1 MHRRFFGLCFASRS
15 SLLRKI
21 GWLSLLGVASWCAS
35 PAVFGQAPD
44 SAQAPGVV
52 TEPAPALL
60 PAEIPPQPADIAAK
74 WKGVIGTYEAAEKPP
89 IDVFESNGRLMM
101 QTKGAKPAELRSE
114 PAEDHF
120 FLTRKGETQTEVQFT
135 RQGNG
140 TATQLAIG
148 DWVWVRREYGGDT
161 NSSARV
167 KTVRPLEEIRKEALQ
182 AKPPVEA
189 GSDKFRKADLV
200 ELKTMDS
207 AIKLDIRYASTSNF
221 LGEPVYSQARA
232 FLQRPAAMGVAAAL
246 KFLKPYGYGLVIYDG
261 YRPWY
266 VTKVFWEATPAEGK
280 IFVADPSQGSRHNRG
295 CAVDLSL
302 YDLKT
307 GEQVEMPGTYDE
319 MSPRS
324 FPLYVGGT
332 SLQRWRRDLLRAAM
346 ERSEFTVYED
356 EWWHFDYKDWREYGI
371 LNLRFEDLGAA
382 AK

>member
-1 MHRRFFGLCFASRS
+1 MHSNVSSFWFLTYRT

-21 GWLSLLGVASWCAS
+21 GWLSLCCAASWCAS
-35 PAVFGQAPD
+35 PAVR
-44 SAQAPGVV
+44 AQAPA
-52 TEPAPALL
+52 TAPQSQPAPALL
-60 PAEIPPQPADIAAK
+60 PSQIPPKPADVAAK
-74 WKGVIGTYEAAEKPP
+74 WQGLIGTYEAAGQQPVE
-89 IDVFESNGRLMM
+89 VFESGGMLMM
-101 QTKGAKPAELRSE
+101 QTKSAKPVELRAE
-114 PAEDHF
+114 PVDDHF
-120 FLTRKGETQTEVQFT
+120 FLTQNGESQTEVQFT
-135 RQGNG
+135 RGENG
-140 TATQLAIG
+140 AAKQLAIG
-148 DWVWVRREYGGDT
+148 DSYWTRHDYGGNT
-161 NSSARV
+161 TSSARV
-167 KTVRPLEEIRKEALQ
+167 QTVRPLEEIRKEALQ

-189 GSDKFRKADLV
+189 GAEKFRKADLV
-200 ELKTMDS
+200 ELKTLDP

-232 FLQRPAAMGVAAAL
+232 FLQRPAAMGVVAAL

-266 VTKVFWEATPAEGK
+266 VTKMFWEATPDEGK

-319 MSPRS
+319 MSLRS
-324 FPLYVGGT
+324 FPLYLGGT
-332 SLQRWRRDLLRAAM
+332 SLQRWRRDLLRAAF
-346 ERSEFTVYED
+346 ERSGFTVYED

-371 LNLRFEDLGAA
+371 LNLRFEDLGAT

>member
-1 MHRRFFGLCFASRS
+1 MHRKFLSFSFASRS

-21 GWLSLLGVASWCAS
+21 SSLSLLCAASWCAS
-35 PAVFGQAPD
+35 PAVW
-44 SAQAPGVV
+44 AQAPAQV
-52 TEPAPALL
+52 PAPQSQPAPQLL
-60 PAEIPPQPADIAAK
+60 PTEIPPKPADVAAK
-74 WKGVIGTYEAAEKPP
+74 WKGLIGTYETSGQPSVE
-89 IDVFESNGRLMM
+89 VFEKDGKLEMH
-101 QTKGAKPAELRSE
+101 TKDAGPAELQAAS
-114 PAEDHF
+114 
-120 FLTRKGETQTEVQFT
+120 GENRFVRAGNDGSAPVQFT
-135 RQGNG
+135 RQGSG
-140 TATQLAIG
+140 PAKQLTIG
-148 DWVWVRREYGGDT
+148 DLNWTRRDYGGST
-161 NSSARV
+161 NASARV

-189 GSDKFRKADLV
+189 GADKVRKADLV
-200 ELKTMDS
+200 ELKALDP

-232 FLQRPAAMGVAAAL
+232 FLQRPAAMGVANAL

-266 VTKVFWEATPAEGK
+266 VTKMFWEATPAEGK

-332 SLQRWRRDLLRAAM
+332 SLQRWRRDLLRAAF
-346 ERSEFTVYED
+346 ERSGFTVYED

-371 LNLRFEDLGAA
+371 LNLRFEDLGNAA
-382 AK
+382 TTR

>member
-1 MHRRFFGLCFASRS
+1 MRRKLSRSSFFTSSS

-21 GWLSLLGVASWCAS
+21 GSLSFLCAASCAS
-35 PAVFGQAPD
+35 PTAW
-44 SAQAPGVV
+44 AQAPAQAP
-52 TEPAPALL
+52 TPQSQPAPALL
-60 PAEIPPQPADIAAK
+60 PAEIPAKPADAPAK
-74 WKGVIGTYEAAEKPP
+74 WKGLIGTYEGSGQPSVE
-89 IDVFESNGRLMM
+89 VFESNGKLEM
-101 QTKGAKPAELRSE
+101 QAKGAAPAPLR
-114 PAEDHF
+114 AESGENHF
-120 FLTRKGETQTEVQFT
+120 VRAGKGEAQAAVQFM
-135 RQGNG
+135 REGSG
-140 TATQLAIG
+140 AAKQLAIG
-148 DWVWVRREYGGDT
+148 DTYWARHDYGGST

-200 ELKTMDS
+200 ELKTLDP

-266 VTKVFWEATPAEGK
+266 VTKMFWEATPAEGK

-346 ERSEFTVYED
+346 ERSGFTVYED